1 MPNHGHS
8 RDVLRLSPRAS
19 LTVVAMAVLVTVGC
33 SKMGQLTAMKNF
45 KEANASYGQ
54 QDYKK
59 AAELYEATVKADPNL
74 NYAYFYLGN
83 SYDNLYKPSK
93 KGEQANDALLES
105 AVKNY
110 QTAAEKLATGATKA
124 EKDLARLSLKYLV
137 ASYGADK
144 LNDPAR
150 AEPVVQRMIQLDPGE
165 PENYFAL
172 AKIYEDAGAYE
183 NAEDILVKAK
193 QAKPSDPAVY
203 KTLAGYYN
211 RQGQF
216 EKTIKE
222 LEDAAAS
229 DPKSPE
235 ARYTIA
241 VFYWDAAFRDAR
253 LSENQ
258 KKDYVQK
265 GLGEVEKAL
274 QMKPDY
280 IDAIVYKGLLLRLEA
295 NLEKDVAKQQALI
308 KEATG
313 LSEKANT
320 LRKQKASGA

>member
-1 MPNHGHS
+1 MPSNGHKHGVLQLS
-8 RDVLRLSPRAS
+8 RRAS
-19 LTVVAMAVLVTVGC
+19 LTVVAMAVLATAGC
-33 SKMGQLTAMKNF
+33 SKMSQLTAMKNF

-93 KGEQANDALLES
+93 KGEQANDALLEN

-110 QTAAEKLATGATKA
+110 QAAAEKLATGSTKA

-172 AKIYEDAGAYE
+172 AKIYEDAGRVRKRRRYPGE
-183 NAEDILVKAK
+183 SETSQAERPGRL
-193 QAKPSDPAVY
+193 Q
-203 KTLAGYYN
+203 
-211 RQGQF
+211 
-216 EKTIKE
+216 
-222 LEDAAAS
+222 
-229 DPKSPE
+229 
-235 ARYTIA
+235 
-241 VFYWDAAFRDAR
+241 DAR
-253 LSENQ
+253 
-258 KKDYVQK
+258 
-265 GLGEVEKAL
+265 
-274 QMKPDY
+274 
-280 IDAIVYKGLLLRLEA
+280 GLLQPPGSVRKDHQGARGCRRLGPQE
-295 NLEKDVAKQQALI
+295 
-308 KEATG
+308 
-313 LSEKANT
+313 S
-320 LRKQKASGA
+320 

>member
-1 MPNHGHS
+1 MPNHGHTRRFAVS
-8 RDVLRLSPRAS
+8 RRAS
-19 LTVVAMAVLVTVGC
+19 LVVAGMTVLATVGC
-33 SKMGQLTAMKNF
+33 GKMGQLTAMKNF

-93 KGEQANDALLES
+93 KGEQANDALLEN

-110 QTAAEKLATGATKA
+110 QTAAEKLATGTTKA

-222 LEDAAAS
+222 PRWAAS

-235 ARYTIA
+235 SRYHRR
-241 VFYWDAAFRDAR
+241 VVLGRAFATR
-253 LSENQ
+253 LTET
-258 KKDYVQK
+258 QK
-265 GLGEVEKAL
+265 GLRAERARQVEKGVG
-274 QMKPDY
+274 MKPD
-280 IDAIVYKGLLLRLEA
+280 
-295 NLEKDVAKQQALI
+295 
-308 KEATG
+308 
-313 LSEKANT
+313 
-320 LRKQKASGA
+320 